1 MGAIIPAHF
10 RVKVMGEIALL
21 LSDQILINGCAFM
34 MGMVPSPCM
43 RVQWIIGSNRVRVD
57 GEPVVLDDTVG
68 HCVSAA
74 GAVQGN
80 VTITNRQVRCRGE

>member
-1 MGAIIPAHF
+1 MGGF
-10 RVKVMGEIALL
+10 ALL
-21 LSDQILINGCAFM
+21 PTDQILINGCAFM

-43 RVQWIIGSNRVRVD
+43 RVQWINGSVRVKVD
-57 GEPVVLDDTVG
+57 GQPVVLDNTVG

-74 GAVQGN
+74 GALQGS